1 MQPIAEQNQR
11 TNRAHGDPM
20 KPAYQAIPEELRSL
34 PNWIIWRYEKR
45 ADKRGIVRETKVP
58 YNAKS
63 EKHALSNKPATWS
76 GFGDAAAALKRDRS
90 YAGLGF
96 CLTPP
101 YVGVD
106 LDGCRQNG
114 SFEPWADE
122 IIRELDSYSEF
133 SPSKLGVHVITKG
146 ELPDGPR
153 QKVLGGEHHGVGL
166 YDSARGRYLTVT
178 GNRIS
183 GNGTIAERTV
193 ELQRIHAR
201 LFPPQP
207 KAKTKAKAEAGAALT
222 DDDLVERARNAN
234 DGGKF
239 SRLWAG
245 EWEGAYASQSEAD
258 LALSMRLAF
267 WTNRDAARIDALFRR
282 SGLMRQKWERADYR
296 DVTIAKA
303 IAQTTETWRPRGPD
317 QRPWVVKVDPDKAKP
332 SLELLN
338 ACPVFGGRIQF
349 TGVKRRGPMIVATFG
364 DGAEAIWPSVADLIS
379 FPRSQAII
387 GQATQVVLA
396 TPSRRSIKP
405 DWEPAAQ
412 WILQLAGKD
421 QTNSTDSLREEF
433 RHIIPAT
440 WKRAGCPHV
449 ENDTAFLEV
458 LQECADHRRDP
469 TAQHPPRRCVWH
481 DNSDAYV
488 HQPSLIEWLSTPAGH
503 NKQWDWGQVRNALLL
518 LDFQPEQIH
527 RSVNSTTAKVRLWRG
542 PLDLLVDD
550 ET

>member
-1 MQPIAEQNQR
+1 
-11 TNRAHGDPM
+11 M
-20 KPAYQAIPEELRSL
+20 KPEYQEIPEELRAL
-34 PNWIIWRYEKR
+34 TNWVVWRLEKR
-45 ADKRGIVRETKVP
+45 ADTRGIVRETKVP
-58 YNAKS
+58 YNARS
-63 EKHALSNKPATWS
+63 GKHALSNNPSTWS

-106 LDGCRQNG
+106 LDGCRHNG
-114 SFEPWADE
+114 DFEPWAQQ
-122 IIRELDSYSEF
+122 IISELDSYSEL
-133 SPSKLGVHVITKG
+133 SPSEIGVHVITKG

-166 YDSARGRYLTVT
+166 YDSARGRYLTMT
-178 GNRIS
+178 GCRIQ
-183 GNGTIAERTV
+183 GGGQTIAERTA
-193 ELQRIHAR
+193 ELRRIHAR
-201 LFPPQP
+201 LFPPKPSKAAEP
-207 KAKTKAKAEAGAALT
+207 KAAAIGALS
-222 DDDLVERARNAN
+222 DMDELIVRARQAK

-239 SRLWAG
+239 SRLFDG
-245 EWEGAYASQSEAD
+245 QWEGAYASQSEAD
-258 LALSMRLAF
+258 EALCMKLAF
-267 WTNRDAARIDALFRR
+267 WAGRDASLIDALFRR
-282 SGLMRQKWERADYR
+282 SALMREKWERADYR

-317 QRPWVVKVDPDKAKP
+317 HRPWVIKVDPDKAKP

-349 TGVKRRGPMIVATFG
+349 TGVKRRGPMIVATFE

-379 FPRSQAII
+379 FPRSQAIV
-387 GQATQVVLA
+387 GQATEVVIP
-396 TPSRRSIKP
+396 TPNRRSIKP

-449 ENDTAFLEV
+449 KDDTAFFEV

-469 TAQHPPRRCVWH
+469 TARTPPRRCVWH
-481 DNSDAYV
+481 DNKDAYV

-518 LDFQPEQIH
+518 LDFQPEQVH
-527 RSVNSTTAKVRLWRG
+527 RSVNSTTSKVRLWRG